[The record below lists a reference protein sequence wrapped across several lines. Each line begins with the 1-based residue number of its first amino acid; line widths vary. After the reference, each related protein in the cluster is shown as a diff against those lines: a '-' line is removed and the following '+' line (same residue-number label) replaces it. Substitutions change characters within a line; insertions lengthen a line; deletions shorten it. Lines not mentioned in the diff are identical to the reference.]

1 MGLKQIFLFIFIL
14 CFQLQNAHVRAGL
27 APALAVTTVRLGKVA
42 EKARKTSRMKQMYKQ
57 IAQKSLGAR
66 HKFSFAIDHF
76 KKGKREA
83 ELAEAAK
90 DKIMAAFKK
99 RKHHKKT
106 LAAIAEER
114 KRLLE
119 LAENAKKHARRKKRA
134 TFDKADGEQTEF
146 LKEAW
151 GRNKKKRFEIC

>member
-66 HKFSFAIDHF
+66 NKFSFAIDHF
-76 KKGKREA
+76 KKGKREQRLAA
-83 ELAEAAK
+83 EFK
-90 DKIMAAFKK
+90 DKIAAARKK
-99 RKHHKKT
+99 RKQHKKT
-106 LAAIAEER
+106 LDGIVTER
-114 KRLLE
+114 RRLLE
-119 LAENAKKHARRKKRA
+119 LAENAKKHARRK
-134 TFDKADGEQTEF
+134 
-146 LKEAW
+146 
-151 GRNKKKRFEIC
+151 